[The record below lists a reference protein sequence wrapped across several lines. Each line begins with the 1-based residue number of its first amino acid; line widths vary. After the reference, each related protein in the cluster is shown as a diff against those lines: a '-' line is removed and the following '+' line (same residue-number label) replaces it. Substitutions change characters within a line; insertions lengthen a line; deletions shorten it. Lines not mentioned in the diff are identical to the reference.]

1 MTDATGNPE
10 CRHLLEGL
18 SAYIDGET
26 EAALC
31 AEIEAH
37 MAECENCRVV
47 VDTLRKTVEL
57 YHDAPPAP
65 LPKDVRQRLY
75 TTLKLKDYL
84 HTD

>member
-1 MTDATGNPE
+1 
-10 CRHLLEGL
+10 
-18 SAYIDGET
+18 
-26 EAALC
+26 
-31 AEIEAH
+31 
-37 MAECENCRVV
+37 

-75 TTLKLKDYL
+75 TTLKLEDYL

>member
-1 MTDATGNPE
+1 MTDETSNPE

-18 SAYIDGET
+18 SAYINGEA

-47 VDTLRKTVEL
+47 VNTMRKTVEL
-57 YHDAPPAP
+57 YHDIHPAP
-65 LPKDVRQRLY
+65 LPNDVRQRLY
-75 TTLKLKDYL
+75 TTLKLEDYL